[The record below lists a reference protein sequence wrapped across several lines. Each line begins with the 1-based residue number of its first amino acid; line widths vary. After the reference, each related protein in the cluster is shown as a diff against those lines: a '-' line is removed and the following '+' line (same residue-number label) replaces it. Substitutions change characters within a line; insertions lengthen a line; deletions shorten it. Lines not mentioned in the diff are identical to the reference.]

1 MRSVCAIFR
10 TSNIK
15 IHTEQQMNIFL
26 AVILCFGVYLKIVT
40 TIDKRDCKAAV
51 QQTEERQNEE
61 QNEKDIKKHTEK
73 SNPS

>member
-1 MRSVCAIFR
+1 
-10 TSNIK
+10 
-15 IHTEQQMNIFL
+15 MNIFL
-26 AVILCFGVYLKIVT
+26 AVILCFGVYLKVVT
-40 TIDKRDCKAAV
+40 TVDKRDCKAAV